1 MLVEI
6 TAVAGIGGL
15 FNGTI
20 KQRHEAAAEFMRQ
33 SFSDIAESRRKDDA
47 IDSTFDDIDDLFK
60 ELEDF

>member
-1 MLVEI
+1 M
-6 TAVAGIGGL
+6 T
-15 FNGTI
+15 TI